1 MMENPN
7 TAPAAFTMNE
17 LCEAS
22 GASPRRIRYYV
33 QQALL
38 PPPVGKGRA
47 ARYSEEHLFRLQQL
61 LPLSEQG
68 MSAKALVKARA
79 IPLQSPLRSDTPT
92 GSVEI
97 LARQRVGDFLQIL
110 IDRSMSPLSLQ
121 QERELLDQLSLRA
134 RKFISRKT
142 NGR

>member
-1 MMENPN
+1 MENPN
-7 TAPAAFTMNE
+7 TTPAALTMND

-22 GASPRRIRYYV
+22 GASARRIRYYV
-33 QQALL
+33 QQELL
-38 PPPVGKGRA
+38 PPPSGKGRA
-47 ARYSEEHLFRLQQL
+47 ARYSDEHLFRVQQL

-79 IPLQSPLRSDTPT
+79 IPLQHPLRDDTPS

-97 LARQRVGDFLQIL
+97 LARHRVGDFLQIL
-110 IDRSMSPLSLQ
+110 VDRSMSPLNLQ

-134 RKFISRKT
+134 RKFIDQKT
-142 NGR
+142 RGR